1 MPAFTD
7 FDPEIPRVNHQYYVG
22 DGMILVQYNDKQSP
36 LTTNQKHGFKTGL
49 KMISN
54 PLPIR
59 DSNFSERS
67 TIIYVSKLM
76 KILWIWLWIVLLTQ
90 NIWHCYIICNLF
102 PLTLIAQIKIVK
114 LLKHIQILTSIYIFF
129 FLRKKL
135 WIIYSWLIF
144 VRILQKK
151 M

>member
-7 FDPEIPRVNHQYYVG
+7 FDPEIPQVNHQYYVG

-54 PLPIR
+54 LLPIW
-59 DSNFSERS
+59 DSNFSERN

-76 KILWIWLWIVLLTQ
+76 KILCIWLWIVLLIQ
-90 NIWHCYIICNLF
+90 NIWHCYIFWILF
-102 PLTLIAQIKIVK
+102 PLDFIAQIKFVK
-114 LLKHIQILTSIYIFF
+114 HFQILTSIFFSFSFF
-129 FLRKKL
+129 F
-135 WIIYSWLIF
+135 F
-144 VRILQKK
+144 T
-151 M
+151 